1 MGLGKKQEIENQEN
15 HLLGQQLLD
24 QNVSG
29 EIQKKIKVN
38 FKNLGG
44 RANTLFK
51 FLLLGPGT
59 K

>member
-29 EIQKKIKVN
+29 EIQKKIKIN
-38 FKNLGG
+38 LKNLGR

>member
-1 MGLGKKQEIENQEN
+1 MGLGKKQEIENEEN

-29 EIQKKIKVN
+29 EIQKKIKIN
-38 FKNLGG
+38 LKNLGR